1 MWGRRWAREAGGR
14 GRGRNQAGPWRHGE
28 MANVWQAAS
37 SGGSGERSKNFLI
50 HQRTHLGLGQAP
62 QRFSLCTCVCVC
74 VLVLVCER
82 HKCKNNYENFAG
94 NAPPHNNNNNKNSE
108 GRPAKS
114 QNQMW
119 KMFQEWGWGTG
130 RRQEKELSSGAASRR
145 RCCCCSYVFF
155 YRLLPSFLLSCF
167 HCHVKSGKKAKQTR
181 GRQRKEAGE
190 RGRQQQGET
199 LKFT

>member
-1 MWGRRWAREAGGR
+1 
-14 GRGRNQAGPWRHGE
+14 

-37 SGGSGERSKNFLI
+37 NAGSGEHSKNFLI

-62 QRFSLCTCVCVC
+62 QRFSLCTCVCVGVCVC

-94 NAPPHNNNNNKNSE
+94 NAPPHNNNNNKNSV

-119 KMFQEWGWGTG
+119 KMFLEGGGEG
-130 RRQEKELSSGAASRR
+130 RKENFLLGPLASKLLLLFL
-145 RCCCCSYVFF
+145 CFF

-167 HCHVKSGKKAKQTR
+167 HCHVKSGKKKPNKRVGGKTRCRERVREGDSNKAKHLNLHNFRSTSQM
-181 GRQRKEAGE
+181 
-190 RGRQQQGET
+190 
-199 LKFT
+199 